1 MLRRGGSNPS
11 SRMTFTEGMEMIDIT
26 DYKKALEFSL
36 GLRNHLIYHKAAPK
50 DIPILVDNN
59 DSVVVGLAY
68 GAGVGFSV
76 RKDYK
81 GKYGLHYQTT
91 PEVRDVI
98 VQFVEKYAMDVFIEG
113 LLK

>member
-1 MLRRGGSNPS
+1 MLK
-11 SRMTFTEGMEMIDIT
+11 IK
-26 DYKKALEFSL
+26 DYREALEFSL
-36 GLRNHLIYHKAAPK
+36 GLRNHLIYHKKATK

-59 DSVVVGLAY
+59 DCIVVGLAY
-68 GAGVGFSV
+68 GDGVNFSV

-81 GKYGLHYQTT
+81 GDYYLHYQTT
-91 PEVRDVI
+91 PEVRDVM